1 MNSTELDMR
10 IAAFMER
17 KDAKFPHIGLIN
29 RDESRTIKFPLPHR
43 VPHGAH

>member
-1 MNSTELDMR
+1 MNDTELDMR
-10 IAAFMER
+10 IAAFLHR
-17 KDAKFPHIGLIN
+17 KDAKFPRIGLIG